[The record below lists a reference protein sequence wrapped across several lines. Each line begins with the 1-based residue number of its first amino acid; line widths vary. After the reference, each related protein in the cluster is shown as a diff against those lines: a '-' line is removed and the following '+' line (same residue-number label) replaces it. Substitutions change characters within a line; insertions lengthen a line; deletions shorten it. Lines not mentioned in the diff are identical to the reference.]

1 LTSFRVPGDRVLL
14 FGISRDKDAAGMLAV
29 LQPIFRHI
37 VLTRFEK
44 NPRSVPPEQ
53 LRAMLAGDQGVHLVD
68 HPQEALALARRFLR
82 ADDLLCI
89 TGSVFLAGELR
100 PHLVDL
106 R

>member
-1 LTSFRVPGDRVLL
+1 MLL

-29 LQPIFRHI
+29 LQPIFRHL

-53 LRAMLAGDQGVHLVD
+53 LRSMLTTEEDVHLVD
-68 HPQEALALARRFLR
+68 HPTDALALARRLAT
-82 ADDLLCI
+82 ADDVVCI

-100 PHLVDL
+100 PRLIGDVDDL
-106 R
+106 G